1 MKKEN
6 RDLLM
11 RLLQQHKELGISE
24 QIDFDKFYLYSIITH
39 STAIEGSTVTEV
51 EAQLLFDEGIT
62 SSKRT
67 MLEQQMNLDL
77 KVAYDYGREW
87 IKLHEPIT
95 TDWLIQL
102 ASIVM
107 ARTGSEY
114 HSIGGDFSAAKGE
127 LRKLNVTAGMGGKSY
142 LSYQKVPARLV
153 AFCEELNK
161 RRKAINPADVA
172 SVYELSFWA
181 HFELV
186 TIHPWAD
193 GNGRTCRLL
202 MNLLQWEFGV
212 LPTKVLKEDK
222 AEYIQAL
229 IDTRESEDIAVF
241 IDCMTKLHCQ
251 HLQTDIAQFVRSTS
265 DHLLPLGRKKSTT
278 KKMVDKSTLRQ
289 EMVDKWSIKPFL
301 AEKMVDILE
310 FVADKDQI
318 TTEEIVS
325 HFGFNPTTA
334 KRYLRQLTE
343 FGYLEAHGGNKNRTY
358 SKIYK
363 NYESEEHFEVPEA
376 GDGQ

>member
-1 MKKEN
+1 MTKDNK
-6 RDLLM
+6 DILL
-11 RLLQQHKELGISE
+11 RLLQQHKALGISE

-67 MLEQQMNLDL
+67 MMEQQMNLDL

-87 IKLHEPIT
+87 IKLHKPIT
-95 TDWLIQL
+95 VDWLVLL
-102 ASIVM
+102 ASKVM
-107 ARTGSEY
+107 SHTGSEY

-127 LRKLNVTAGMGGKSY
+127 LRKLNVTAGFGGKSY
-142 LSYQKVPARLV
+142 MSYQKVPARLA
-153 AFCEELNK
+153 AFCEEVNK
-161 RRKAINPADVA
+161 RRKAIDPSDVA
-172 SVYELSFWA
+172 AVYDLSFWA

-229 IDTRESEDIAVF
+229 IDTRESEDINIF
-241 IDCMTKLHCQ
+241 LDCMIRHHCQ
-251 HLQTDIAQFVRSTS
+251 HLQHDIDQFVT
-265 DHLLPLGRKKSTT
+265 STT
-278 KKMVDKSTLRQ
+278 EKMVDKSDLRR
-289 EMVDKWSIKPFL
+289 EMVDKWSIKPTL
-301 AEKMVDILE
+301 AEKLVDILL
-310 FVADKDQI
+310 FLADKDEI
-318 TTEEIVS
+318 TTEGIVT
-325 HFGFNPTTA
+325 HFGYPATTA
-334 KRYLRQLTE
+334 KRYLRQLSE
-343 FGYLEAHGGNKNRTY
+343 FGYLEPTGSNKNRRY
-358 SKIYK
+358 IVS
-363 NYESEEHFEVPEA
+363 HR
-376 GDGQ
+376 GQDTL

>member
-1 MKKEN
+1 MTQEN
-6 RDLLM
+6 KYILL
-11 RLLQQHKELGISE
+11 RLLQQHQELGISD
-24 QIDFDKFYLYSIITH
+24 QIDFEKFYLYSIITH

-67 MLEQQMNLDL
+67 MMEQMMNLDL
-77 KVAYDYGREW
+77 KAAYDYGRQW
-87 IKLHEPIT
+87 IKQHEDIT
-95 TDWLIQL
+95 IDWLVLL
-102 ASIVM
+102 ASKVM

-142 LSYQKVPARLV
+142 MSYQKVPARLA
-153 AFCEELNK
+153 AFCEELNR
-161 RRKAINPADVA
+161 RRKAIDAADVA

-181 HFELV
+181 HYELV

-202 MNLLQWEFGV
+202 TNLLQWEFGV

-229 IDTRESEDIAVF
+229 IDAREQEDISIF

-251 HLQTDIAQFVRSTS
+251 HLQTDIDQFIA
-265 DHLLPLGRKKSTT
+265 STT
-278 KKMVDKSTLRQ
+278 EKMVDKQ
-289 EMVDKWSIKPFL
+289 QIKVEMVDKWSIKPSL

-310 FVADKDQI
+310 FVADKDEF
-318 TTEEIVS
+318 TTENIVS

-343 FGYLEAHGGNKNRTY
+343 FGYLQALGGNKNRTY
-358 SKIYK
+358 RKK
-363 NYESEEHFEVPEA
+363 
-376 GDGQ
+376 

>member
-1 MKKEN
+1 MTEENKE
-6 RDLLM
+6 LLM
-11 RLLQQHKELGISE
+11 KLLQRHKALGISD

-87 IKLHEPIT
+87 IKQHEPIT
-95 TDWLIQL
+95 VDWLVLL
-102 ASIVM
+102 ASKVM

-127 LRKLNVTAGMGGKSY
+127 LRKLNVTAGTGGKSY
-142 LSYQKVPARLV
+142 LAYQKVPARLA
-153 AFCEELNK
+153 AFCEELNQ
-161 RRKAINPADVA
+161 RRKAIDPIDVA
-172 SVYELSFWA
+172 AVYDLSFWA

-202 MNLLQWEFGV
+202 MNLLQWEFDV

-229 IDTRESEDIAVF
+229 IDTRENENLNVF
-241 IDCMTKLHCQ
+241 LNCMARHHCQ
-251 HLQTDIAQFVRSTS
+251 HLQTDIDQFIKSVAS
-265 DHLLPLGRKKSTT
+265 D
-278 KKMVDKSTLRQ
+278 MVDKQDLKQ
-289 EMVDKWSIKPFL
+289 EMVDKWSIKPSL
-301 AEKMVDILE
+301 AEKMVDILG

-318 TTEEIVS
+318 ATEEIVS
-325 HFGFNPTTA
+325 HFGINPTTA

-358 SKIYK
+358 SK
-363 NYESEEHFEVPEA
+363 NS
-376 GDGQ
+376 

>member
-1 MKKEN
+1 MTKEN
-6 RDLLM
+6 KDILMKLL
-11 RLLQQHKELGISE
+11 RQHKELGISE

-87 IKLHEPIT
+87 IKQHEPIT
-95 TDWLIQL
+95 IDWLILL
-102 ASIVM
+102 ASKVM

-127 LRKLNVTAGMGGKSY
+127 LRKLNVTAGTGGKSY
-142 LSYQKVPARLV
+142 LSYQKVPARLT

-161 RRKAINPADVA
+161 RRKAIDPADVA

-241 IDCMTKLHCQ
+241 IDCMTKIHCQ
-251 HLQTDIAQFVRSTS
+251 HLQTDI
-265 DHLLPLGRKKSTT
+265 DHYIQSISEKV
-278 KKMVDKSTLRQ
+278 VDKSAMRQ
-289 EMVDKWSIKPFL
+289 EMVDKWSIKPSL
-301 AEKMVDILE
+301 AEKLVDILD
-310 FVADKDQI
+310 FVTGIEKI
-318 TTEEIVS
+318 TTEVIVR
-325 HFGFNPTTA
+325 HFGLNPTTA

-343 FGYLEAHGGNKNRTY
+343 FGYLEAHGSNKNRMYT
-358 SKIYK
+358 KK
-363 NYESEEHFEVPEA
+363 
-376 GDGQ
+376 

>member
-24 QIDFDKFYLYSIITH
+24 QIDFDKSYMDSLIANSVALSNPFPDP
-39 STAIEGSTVTEV
+39 IEE
-51 EAQLLFDEGIT
+51 
-62 SSKRT
+62 
-67 MLEQQMNLDL
+67 
-77 KVAYDYGREW
+77 
-87 IKLHEPIT
+87 
-95 TDWLIQL
+95 
-102 ASIVM
+102 
-107 ARTGSEY
+107 
-114 HSIGGDFSAAKGE
+114 
-127 LRKLNVTAGMGGKSY
+127 
-142 LSYQKVPARLV
+142 
-153 AFCEELNK
+153 
-161 RRKAINPADVA
+161 
-172 SVYELSFWA
+172 
-181 HFELV
+181 
-186 TIHPWAD
+186 
-193 GNGRTCRLL
+193 
-202 MNLLQWEFGV
+202 
-212 LPTKVLKEDK
+212 
-222 AEYIQAL
+222 
-229 IDTRESEDIAVF
+229 
-241 IDCMTKLHCQ
+241 
-251 HLQTDIAQFVRSTS
+251 
-265 DHLLPLGRKKSTT
+265 
-278 KKMVDKSTLRQ
+278 
-289 EMVDKWSIKPFL
+289 EMVDKWSIKPSLAEKLVDKWLIKPSL

>member
-1 MKKEN
+1 MTKEN
-6 RDLLM
+6 KDLLM
-11 RLLQQHKELGISE
+11 KLLQQYKALGIID

-87 IKLHEPIT
+87 IKQHDPIT
-95 TDWLIQL
+95 VDWLVLL
-102 ASIVM
+102 ASKVM

-142 LSYQKVPARLV
+142 LAYQKVPARLA
-153 AFCEELNK
+153 AFCEELNR
-161 RRKAINPADVA
+161 RRKAIDPTDVA
-172 SVYELSFWA
+172 AVYDLSFWA

-202 MNLLQWEFGV
+202 MNLLQWEFDV

-229 IDTRESEDIAVF
+229 IDTRESEDLNVF
-241 IDCMTKLHCQ
+241 LNCMARLHCQ
-251 HLQTDIAQFVRSTS
+251 HLQTDIDQFM
-265 DHLLPLGRKKSTT
+265 KSTNE
-278 KKMVDKSTLRQ
+278 KVVDKQDLKQ
-289 EMVDKWSIKPFL
+289 KMVDKWSIKPSL
-301 AEKMVDILE
+301 ADKLVDILE
-310 FVADKDQI
+310 FMADKDLI

-334 KRYLRQLTE
+334 KR
-343 FGYLEAHGGNKNRTY
+343 
-358 SKIYK
+358 
-363 NYESEEHFEVPEA
+363 
-376 GDGQ
+376 

>member
-1 MKKEN
+1 MTEEN
-6 RDLLM
+6 KDLLM
-11 RLLQQHKELGISE
+11 RLLQRHKALGISD

-87 IKLHEPIT
+87 IKQHEPIT
-95 TDWLIQL
+95 VDWLVLL
-102 ASIVM
+102 ASKVM

-127 LRKLNVTAGMGGKSY
+127 LRKLNVTAGTGGKSY
-142 LSYQKVPARLV
+142 LAYQKVPARLA
-153 AFCEELNK
+153 AFCEELNQ
-161 RRKAINPADVA
+161 RRKAIDPTDVA
-172 SVYELSFWA
+172 AVYDLSFWA

-202 MNLLQWEFGV
+202 MNLLQWEFDV

-229 IDTRESEDIAVF
+229 IDTRENEDLNVF
-241 IDCMTKLHCQ
+241 LNCMARHHCQ
-251 HLQTDIAQFVRSTS
+251 HLQTDIDQFIKSVAS
-265 DHLLPLGRKKSTT
+265 D
-278 KKMVDKSTLRQ
+278 MVDKQDLKQ
-289 EMVDKWSIKPFL
+289 EMVDKWSIKPSL
-301 AEKMVDILE
+301 AEKMVDILG

-318 TTEEIVS
+318 ATEEIVS
-325 HFGFNPTTA
+325 HFGINPTTA

-358 SKIYK
+358 TKK
-363 NYESEEHFEVPEA
+363 SER
-376 GDGQ
+376 